1 MTSYKW
7 FIPALLF
14 CLVVIIKES
23 TSVKFQNDISGTPVI
38 ECNPEA
44 IVLKLNTTIAPA
56 SKIFVRGFHDDKN
69 CSFENEN
76 EVRFNLHGCG
86 TIRHRQLQPKGLAV
100 TTTVVVQ
107 LHPLFITK
115 LDKAYKVRCFYMET
129 DHMITSNL
137 EVSTIAATPI
147 EETSPLPICNY
158 YLKMGSPD
166 GEPVSYA
173 KVGDQV
179 WHVWECESEKYGLL
193 VHSCTVQDGKGNN
206 ITIIDEHGCALD
218 DFIMETP
225 SYNVN
230 LTQAL
235 QETTV
240 FKFADVLA
248 VQFHCQI
255 KLCFKS
261 DGGCERITP
270 PLCGANA
277 MGKPMT
283 FTKESLNMTFLDSK
297 MNNLVEE
304 KNYTENNTSKSE
316 QMKFDENFIHA
327 VDAVLPNKT
336 SADGAFHNIKDS
348 TYMSDEENSTTA
360 VVQLNNDSL
369 PDDGSGENSFDLM
382 DNEKLLM
389 EILNDSRSRRN
400 VYGEPWFTESPS
412 YSKPLNLET
421 DVSQEMLVLEVGDA
435 KTYAKG
441 ETGNIISQVE
451 MSKSGQQEQ
460 HVSAQRI
467 CLSTGETAAMVSAF
481 VFVIMLL
488 SFTIFILIILKKH
501 ATSRAY
507 LHYPSYKF

>member
-1 MTSYKW
+1 MSSYKW

-137 EVSTIAATPI
+137 EVSTIAAAPI

-225 SYNVN
+225 SYNYSFTVRSN
-230 LTQAL
+230 YAL
-235 QETTV
+235 
-240 FKFADVLA
+240 
-248 VQFHCQI
+248 
-255 KLCFKS
+255 
-261 DGGCERITP
+261 
-270 PLCGANA
+270 N
-277 MGKPMT
+277 
-283 FTKESLNMTFLDSK
+283 
-297 MNNLVEE
+297 
-304 KNYTENNTSKSE
+304 
-316 QMKFDENFIHA
+316 QM
-327 VDAVLPNKT
+327 VDAKELRHLF
-336 SADGAFHNIKDS
+336 A
-348 TYMSDEENSTTA
+348 
-360 VVQLNNDSL
+360 
-369 PDDGSGENSFDLM
+369 
-382 DNEKLLM
+382 
-389 EILNDSRSRRN
+389 
-400 VYGEPWFTESPS
+400 EP
-412 YSKPLNLET
+412 
-421 DVSQEMLVLEVGDA
+421 ML
-435 KTYAKG
+435 
-441 ETGNIISQVE
+441 
-451 MSKSGQQEQ
+451 
-460 HVSAQRI
+460 
-467 CLSTGETAAMVSAF
+467 
-481 VFVIMLL
+481 
-488 SFTIFILIILKKH
+488 
-501 ATSRAY
+501 
-507 LHYPSYKF
+507 